1 MEQFIRI
8 LKKIFCLPPLPSVV
22 IAFVGYALIIFVAA
36 FHINI
41 MAIQYLAYIGSA
53 YALVFR
59 HSLPFVMVYFTGNLL
74 CIACSYAFAAF
85 ASEKKENGQKSNGNR
100 VLSLPH
106 VWNYVTYHESGT
118 IFFLLYYYSGYKS
131 C

>member
-53 YALVFR
+53 YALVITITGFPYFR
-59 HSLPFVMVYFTGNLL
+59 KFIKSAKRYMNEHPLMQKFRSTAIGKRFFSDVHIRTDRNLVVSGLVY
-74 CIACSYAFAAF
+74 
-85 ASEKKENGQKSNGNR
+85 
-100 VLSLPH
+100 
-106 VWNYVTYHESGT
+106 
-118 IFFLLYYYSGYKS
+118 
-131 C
+131 